1 MKFLKTSQNFSA
13 NKMSQKNIS
22 QDNYTFN
29 DNNNNSNYANS
40 FNMKYTKGVEQSS
53 NVEMNNRLVYFNS
66 NNSQGSFG
74 NNMNNKIGKNMSVN
88 NENTIHMD
96 NN

>member
-1 MKFLKTSQNFSA
+1 
-13 NKMSQKNIS
+13 
-22 QDNYTFN
+22 
-29 DNNNNSNYANS
+29 
-40 FNMKYTKGVEQSS
+40 MKYTKGVEQSS